1 MTAFPRVSIVTP
13 AYNAAGTIEKA
24 LQSVLAQTYPHWEQV
39 VVDDGSGDETG
50 NVVASFF
57 SRDSRIR
64 MIHQSQGGE
73 AAARNAGLKKA
84 QYEWLLFLDADDWI
98 ASTYLEHMTNLLM
111 LDASTDAVICRVAR
125 VALDGTVVI
134 EEDNLPEGDLFP
146 ILARY
151 PPFHVH
157 ACVVRKSIVDEVGGF
172 DTSLERCPDWD
183 LWQRV
188 ARSGARFAAL
198 DEVLAYYRMSPN
210 GVSLD
215 AEKMLRDSLIIL
227 RRGHAPDAR
236 VRSPSPRYA
245 NGMPAEQIVTQEFY
259 LLSWC
264 AGLLLGAGRDARPLL
279 EMVKGD
285 RYPELWPP
293 SVAHC
298 ILEAAPLPACKA
310 PHEWQ
315 NLVPVLMKHLDE
327 FLSALEKQTHAPDLT
342 RRTRDEI
349 LKKIELSSC

>member
-1 MTAFPRVSIVTP
+1 MTDFLRVSIITP
-13 AYNAAGTIEKA
+13 AYNAEGTIAETIR
-24 LQSVLAQTYPHWEQV
+24 SVLEQSYPHWEQV
-39 VVDDGSGDETG
+39 VVDDGSSDGTAR
-50 NVVASFF
+50 VVSNFE
-57 SRDSRIR
+57 DSRIR
-64 MIHQSQGGE
+64 MIRQSRGGE
-73 AAARNAGLKKA
+73 AAARNSGLLESRH
-84 QYEWLLFLDADDWI
+84 EWLLFLDADDWI
-98 ASTYLEHMTNLLM
+98 APAYLERVTHLLV
-111 LDASTDAVICRVAR
+111 SEPTRDAVICRAAR
-125 VALDGTVVI
+125 VTLDGTVVV

-172 DTSLERCPDWD
+172 DPSLERCPDWD

-215 AEKMLRDSLIIL
+215 AEKMLRDSLLIL
-227 RRGHAPDAR
+227 KRGHAPDAR
-236 VRSPSPRYA
+236 VPNPCSRYA

-264 AGLLLGAGRDARPLL
+264 AGLLLGAGKDARPLL

-285 RYPELWPP
+285 HYPELWPP

-310 PHEWQ
+310 SHQWPS
-315 NLVPVLMKHLDE
+315 LVPVIMEHLDE
-327 FLSALEKQTHAPDLT
+327 FLSALEKHTLAPGLAQ
-342 RRTRDEI
+342 RSRDEI
-349 LKKIELSSC
+349 LKKLDLPAL